1 MDVSNLAIVL
11 MFFWQ
16 RASCDKLTSWSVKKV
31 GRQLLTKQNG
41 FTYLIMASK
50 LQIIERITPQRILK
64 TSMSCNAMFL
74 SMWCQVVYNKITSL
88 VHLFLSIISTF
99 GTHKIKNEVKEN
111 YKREGEVKK
120 FSQNP
125 LAYLIR
131 TCMHI
136 YVLHNTS
143 TKLSGKHGTA
153 PKRRLRLTLNVKTW
167 WREQTEHWGLN
178 LSKIALEW
186 KGLTK

>member
-1 MDVSNLAIVL
+1 MIDFVL
-11 MFFWQ
+11 
-16 RASCDKLTSWSVKKV
+16 
-31 GRQLLTKQNG
+31 
-41 FTYLIMASK
+41 
-50 LQIIERITPQRILK
+50 LQKHRC
-64 TSMSCNAMFL
+64 SFL
-74 SMWCQVVYNKITSL
+74 EIGN
-88 VHLFLSIISTF
+88 SIISTF

-143 TKLSGKHGTA
+143 TKLSGKYGTA
-153 PKRRLRLTLNVKTW
+153 KEKAKVDPERENLVESKLNIGV
-167 WREQTEHWGLN
+167 
-178 LSKIALEW
+178 
-186 KGLTK
+186 